1 MQEWPNTD
9 FSRAEVAFREILS
22 GGPPKDG
29 ILAIDDPH
37 FSPVP
42 QGGDLYADREPVM
55 SVRIDG
61 EARAYP
67 LSILMWHEIVNDTL
81 ADTPISVTFCP
92 LCNSGIVFDRRV
104 EGIETTFGTTGKLRN
119 SDMVMYDRLTES

>member
-1 MQEWPNTD
+1 MPDRYLAAGSLLAFLCMIVVGPLQAQENGLPPRDWLQEWPNTD

-42 QGGDLYADREPVM
+42 QG
-55 SVRIDG
+55 
-61 EARAYP
+61 
-67 LSILMWHEIVNDTL
+67 EISML
-81 ADTPISVTFCP
+81 
-92 LCNSGIVFDRRV
+92 
-104 EGIETTFGTTGKLRN
+104 TGNR
-119 SDMVMYDRLTES
+119 